1 MKISSVECPGF
12 FFFYSFSTLCSSLTI
27 DGMKATLACLL
38 HLPYSTQ
45 TCTESLKKIKL

>member
-1 MKISSVECPGF
+1 MKISSVECPG